1 MSEFYYLVLSK
12 FQLIK
17 NNAIEEILRER
28 AHYYFS
34 ENQTNNFWIIKS
46 PAFLYETNFQEKL
59 KKTKFYE
66 NNKTFPQK
74 NEYYAIISS
83 DQMFINWLA
92 LRIGYF
98 ENINQKTKEEKQKN
112 YTSTGIS
119 GNINSYDFNPLLSLT
134 LSSQILKQ
142 N

>member
-34 ENQTNNFWIIKS
+34 ESQTNNFWIIKC
-46 PAFLYETNFQEKL
+46 PAFLYENSFEAKL
-59 KKTKFYE
+59 VKTKFYE
-66 NNKTFPQK
+66 NNKNLIKK

-83 DQMFINWLA
+83 DKMFINWLA

-98 ENINQKTKEEKQKN
+98 ENINEKIKEEKQKN
-112 YTSTGIS
+112 YTSTGIT
-119 GNINSYDFNPLLSLT
+119 GNINSFHFNPLLSLT
-134 LSSQILKQ
+134 LSLQILKQ